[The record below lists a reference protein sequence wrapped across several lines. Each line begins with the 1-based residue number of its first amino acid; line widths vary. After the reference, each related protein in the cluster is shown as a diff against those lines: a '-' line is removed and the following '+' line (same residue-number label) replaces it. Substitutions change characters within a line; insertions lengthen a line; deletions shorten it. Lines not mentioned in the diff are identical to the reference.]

1 MFNIPLASPF
11 CIIYRTGLPPNPSS
25 LNASNIRTLLAH
37 RFHLLKLLVII
48 NYIFIFVKRT
58 LSFIILKPFPLILAK
73 NFLFLSRF
81 AHILIST
88 LLGVIYFVLS
98 FLTVNLLTSP
108 LLHIKNLNTIHMSHH
123 IYLQS
128 HLEFF
133 CELWARSPSRNCYI
147 KQTTMNRCW
156 KVNITT
162 FRICNNI
169 Y

>member
-11 CIIYRTGLPPNPSS
+11 CTFYRTGLPPNPSS

-58 LSFIILKPFPLILAK
+58 LSFIILKSFPLILVK
-73 NFLFLSRF
+73 NFLFSPRF

-88 LLGVIYFVLS
+88 LLGAIYFVPS
-98 FLTVNLLTSP
+98 FLTVNLLTST

-123 IYLQS
+123 IYLQY

-133 CELWARSPSRNCYI
+133 FASFGLAPPVETAILSKPR
-147 KQTTMNRCW
+147 
-156 KVNITT
+156 
-162 FRICNNI
+162 
-169 Y
+169 

>member
-11 CIIYRTGLPPNPSS
+11 CIFYRTGLPPNPSS

-58 LSFIILKPFPLILAK
+58 LSFIILKPFPLTHVK
-73 NFLFLSRF
+73 NFLFSPHF

-88 LLGVIYFVLS
+88 LLGAIYFVPS
-98 FLTVNLLTSP
+98 FLTVNLLTST

-123 IYLQS
+123 IYLQY

-133 CELWARSPSRNCYI
+133 CELRARSPVETAILSKPR
-147 KQTTMNRCW
+147 
-156 KVNITT
+156 
-162 FRICNNI
+162 
-169 Y
+169 

>member
-11 CIIYRTGLPPNPSS
+11 CIFYRTGLPPNPSS

-58 LSFIILKPFPLILAK
+58 LSFIILKPFPLTHVKTFSFPSFCTYTDFNTSWSNI
-73 NFLFLSRF
+73 FRS
-81 AHILIST
+81 
-88 LLGVIYFVLS
+88 S
-98 FLTVNLLTSP
+98 FLTVNLLTST

-123 IYLQS
+123 IYLQY

-133 CELWARSPSRNCYI
+133 ASFGLAP
-147 KQTTMNRCW
+147 Q
-156 KVNITT
+156 
-162 FRICNNI
+162 
-169 Y
+169 

>member
-11 CIIYRTGLPPNPSS
+11 CIFYRTGLPPNPSS

-58 LSFIILKPFPLILAK
+58 LSFIILKPFPLTHVK
-73 NFLFLSRF
+73 TFFSPHF

-88 LLGVIYFVLS
+88 LLGAIYFVPS
-98 FLTVNLLTSP
+98 FLTVNLLTST

-123 IYLQS
+123 IYLQY

-133 CELWARSPSRNCYI
+133 ASFGLLPSRNCYI
-147 KQTTMNRCW
+147 K
-156 KVNITT
+156 
-162 FRICNNI
+162 
-169 Y
+169 